1 MISSPIPSTLAT
13 PTPAAAAC
21 SRVHGIRHRVVPAL
35 LLSGL
40 ALAGCSSS
48 ATPAASSQAPSSAA
62 SSPAAA
68 ALTLSEVAKHNTA
81 ASCWAAVDGD
91 VYDLTAWIAKHP
103 GGPDKISALCGT
115 DATAGFTGK
124 HGAPDGGGN
133 PQQRLASFK
142 LGPLVS

>member
-1 MISSPIPSTLAT
+1 MTSSPIPSTVVT
-13 PTPAAAAC
+13 QTPANAAR
-21 SRVHGIRHRVVPAL
+21 SRAHGLRHRVVPAL

-40 ALAGCSSS
+40 ALAGCSGS
-48 ATPAASSQAPSSAA
+48 ATPAATSQTPSGAA
-62 SSPAAA
+62 SSPEPA
-68 ALTLSEVAKHNTA
+68 ALTMSEVAKHNTTE
-81 ASCWAAVDGD
+81 SCWAAVDGD

-124 HGAPDGGGN
+124 HGATDGGGN